1 MYLQF
6 LKDARDNWFL
16 YYPLIIILIVRNKQE
31 IGKKTT
37 TMQEIKVQL
46 KCRPTP
52 PPQKKQALLSS
63 VIKSLNL

>member
-46 KCRPTP
+46 KCHP
-52 PPQKKQALLSS
+52 PPPKKNQALLSS

>member
-46 KCRPTP
+46 KCGP

>member
-37 TMQEIKVQL
+37 TMQEIKV
-46 KCRPTP
+46 
-52 PPQKKQALLSS
+52 
-63 VIKSLNL
+63 

>member
-46 KCRPTP
+46 KCHP
-52 PPQKKQALLSS
+52 PPQKKNQALLSS

>member
-46 KCRPTP
+46 KCRPPAPTP
-52 PPQKKQALLSS
+52 KKQALLSS